1 MSETRSVCSP
11 FDWTGRDLTQHRDWI
26 LELTGTEIDELEEAA
41 RTTLDRELPG
51 LGREDF
57 ALPELDIRLSDM
69 RDAVV
74 DGIGLA
80 LVRGLP
86 VDRWPRQVA
95 ARAFWAIGTRIGKAV
110 CQNPVGHMLG
120 HVKDIGVDAEDRTG
134 AATSPPP
141 TCRST
146 RISERKS
153 SASSACQPAKSGG
166 LSGVVGAGAIWNAL
180 VERRPDLAA
189 ELTRP
194 FHIDRRGE
202 ETGDQKPYYVM
213 PIFMPTGERMAINYV
228 RRFIESG
235 QRHDDVPALT
245 ARQREAMDLLD
256 TVAAEPDLRLDMDF
270 RPGDIQW
277 VNNMTT
283 LHTRTAYEDWPDMAR
298 RRHLYRLWLCV
309 PDGWA
314 VPDPSTP
321 DMGPTP
327 EPAALAGWVLPSG
340 VRPNAPLGCGRLGG
354 VIPAGLPGLVPGTP
368 GSLPIADGAGFRLEP
383 GRQPRTRMR
392 SQFRRHQN
400 PAPLRPPAL
409 GGP

>member
-1 MSETRSVCSP
+1 MSETRSVGSP
-11 FDWTGRDLTQHRDWI
+11 FDWTGRDLTQRRDWI

-41 RTTLDRELPG
+41 QITLDRELPS

-57 ALPELDIRLSDM
+57 ALPELDIRLRDM

-120 HVKDIGVDAEDRTG
+120 HVKDIGVNAEDPNRRGYQSAANLPFHTDIG
-134 AATSPPP
+134 AEIVGLF
-141 TCRST
+141 CL
-146 RISERKS
+146 
-153 SASSACQPAKSGG
+153 QPAKSGG

-180 VERRPDLAA
+180 VGRRPDLAA

-202 ETGDQKPYYVM
+202 ETGDQKPYYIM

-235 QRHDDVPALT
+235 QRHDGVPSLT
-245 ARQREAMDLLD
+245 ARQCEAMDLLD
-256 TVAAEPDLRLDMDF
+256 TVAADPDLRLHMDF

-314 VPDPSTP
+314 VPEPFYARHGADPGTGRP
-321 DMGPTP
+321 RG
-327 EPAALAGWVLPSG
+327 LVLPSD
-340 VRPNAPLGCGRLGG
+340 VRPNAPLDVVDL
-354 VIPAGLPGLVPGTP
+354 A
-368 GSLPIADGAGFRLEP
+368 A
-383 GRQPRTRMR
+383 
-392 SQFRRHQN
+392 
-400 PAPLRPPAL
+400 
-409 GGP
+409 